1 MLFRFLCVLWGYGS
15 NHSNQLDIKV
25 GAVLQTQALYVG
37 GALLGIQSTA
47 CLKML
52 AAADSPGE
60 SLGAVTAGVGKLFG
74 WWDTVSSKI

>member
-1 MLFRFLCVLWGYGS
+1 MLFSLLCVLWGYGS

-47 CLKML
+47 TLGML

-60 SLGAVTAGVGKLFG
+60 SLGRRERRC
-74 WWDTVSSKI
+74 